1 MAAARA
7 LARERRG
14 KHPPIP
20 RQHHPATPSSAGS
33 MTPGGGIE
41 PPQRQPAPG
50 KFSLPTPPQTDRET
64 RSRDET
70 PKKSCLRDS
79 TTPGGGIEPPRRQ
92 PAPGTPN
99 TNPDQT
105 PDPTDRPTDRPTDP
119 HRANLPRRLAPQ
131 RPARAGR
138 RIPIRALR
146 RLRRRPRRQ
155 PAVSAA
161 ARACPLLRRR
171 PKPSPGPPMCPSA
184 STKVTVN
191 GFLTTNGRSRMMH
204 VLRRQILETM

>member
-1 MAAARA
+1 
-7 LARERRG
+7 
-14 KHPPIP
+14 
-20 RQHHPATPSSAGS
+20 

-161 ARACPLLRRR
+161 ARSL
-171 PKPSPGPPMCPSA
+171 PSA
-184 STKVTVN
+184 AVDR
-191 GFLTTNGRSRMMH
+191 GSRPSAAAAGQVAALAEQNPIDLVPAVVASSHTCKKMIRGIAAEGQREA
-204 VLRRQILETM
+204 L

>member
-99 TNPDQT
+99 TNPTRHQT
-105 PDPTDRPTDRPTDP
+105 RPIDRPIDRQTHTERTCLVDWRLSGLLELAGASQFGPCAGCVGGRDGSRPSRPP
-119 HRANLPRRLAPQ
+119 HGHARCFGGGQSRRRGLPWA
-131 RPARAGR
+131 PARPGR
-138 RIPIRALR
+138 VAHK
-146 RLRRRPRRQ
+146 
-155 PAVSAA
+155 S
-161 ARACPLLRRR
+161 
-171 PKPSPGPPMCPSA
+171 
-184 STKVTVN
+184 
-191 GFLTTNGRSRMMH
+191 
-204 VLRRQILETM
+204 